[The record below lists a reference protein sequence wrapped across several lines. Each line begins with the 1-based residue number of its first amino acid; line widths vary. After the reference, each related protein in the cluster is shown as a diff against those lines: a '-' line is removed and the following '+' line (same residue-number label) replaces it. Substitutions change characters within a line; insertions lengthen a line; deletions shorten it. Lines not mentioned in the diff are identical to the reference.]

1 MNLQRL
7 AGRYEAAITCLRGE
21 QGRDLLIAD
30 FERARTTITDKKWH
44 LMRLTG
50 VVATNERVDRF
61 ELVNEAMLKQKIQR
75 AIDRRR
81 RRETRTVLETIK
93 QVIGLD
99 RNRRFSNQFE
109 DAQSNRGEAQ
119 TALTAD
125 L

>member
-61 ELVNEAMLKQKIQR
+61 ELVNEAVFQQEVER
-75 AIDRRR
+75 AINRWRRG
-81 RRETRTVLETIK
+81 ETRAVLEAIK
-93 QVIGLD
+93 QVIRLD
-99 RNRRFSNQFE
+99 WNR
-109 DAQSNRGEAQ
+109 
-119 TALTAD
+119 
-125 L
+125 